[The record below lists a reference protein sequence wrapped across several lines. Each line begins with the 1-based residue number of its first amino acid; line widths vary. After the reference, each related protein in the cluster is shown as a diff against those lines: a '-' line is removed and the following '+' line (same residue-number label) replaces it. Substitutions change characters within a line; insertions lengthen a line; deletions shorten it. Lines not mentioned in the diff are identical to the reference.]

1 MALNDLTGQN
11 IQDTYQKVVQTDG
24 ANIADGTGSAL
35 PIKFD
40 GPDLIVSGAL
50 RAQSYIVS
58 ESIVNVSSGSTAF
71 GDSADDSH
79 TFTGNITASGNISAS
94 GTIEVG
100 DSITVKSPDY
110 IQIQLDQTDSGK
122 ATLGVASGTSEVAL
136 ISTTNN
142 ASYDADIKFVTNDGS
157 GNTEVV
163 RFKEDGKVG
172 IGTNN
177 PSEKLHL
184 YGNSNAD
191 VKFKIE
197 NDFSGKNANLI
208 LDSGLNGDD
217 VIVFNE
223 NGTTRGLI
231 IYDGGL
237 DLLKITNDG
246 SSGTEHLA
254 MDTSGNVGINTFS
267 PGEKLEVVGNISAS
281 GTITALSSNIV
292 TIDGGSF

>member
-1 MALNDLTGQN
+1 MVLNDLTGQN

-110 IQIQLDQTDSGK
+110 IQIQVDQTDSGK

-157 GNTEVV
+157 DNTEVV

-172 IGTNN
+172 IGT
-177 PSEKLHL
+177 
-184 YGNSNAD
+184 
-191 VKFKIE
+191 
-197 NDFSGKNANLI
+197 
-208 LDSGLNGDD
+208 
-217 VIVFNE
+217 
-223 NGTTRGLI
+223 
-231 IYDGGL
+231 
-237 DLLKITNDG
+237 
-246 SSGTEHLA
+246 
-254 MDTSGNVGINTFS
+254 TSPAEMLT
-267 PGEKLEVVGNISAS
+267 VVGNISSS
-281 GTITALSSNIV
+281 GDIIG